1 MATVKTLA
9 APASDRR
16 VWLVASLAIGTAVV
30 IVLGPLLLALF
41 LVATVFTPESASASG
56 GDQSCATSGYVTG
69 SGSAADVGS
78 LDAEQVHN
86 AAVIIAVAKQHKV
99 PEYGWVVALATA
111 LQESSLH
118 NYPGGDADS
127 AGLFQQRPSQG
138 WGTHAQVAN
147 PVLATEAFFGVAS
160 YTNNTGL
167 LDVHGWE
174 NMPVTV
180 AAQTVQKSLYP
191 DAYADNEAMARSLVA
206 KLAGVHLTAG
216 TPLTCGDGTAMD
228 CPPTTSPAENGLTPD
243 ALRVL
248 RCVQQQF
255 GDHTYLGV
263 GPRSENPNSDHPTG
277 RAVDIMIAHWQT
289 PTGKAEGWRI
299 AHWVRAHAPQLGVK
313 YVIFDAK
320 IWSTDRSAEGWRPYA
335 HPSGLSSPT
344 LDHLNHVHVSVFG
357 NAASD
362 DSASGTYVLPVPAGS
377 YQLTARFGDC
387 STLWAACH
395 TGLDFATYAG
405 AGVAIHAVTDG
416 TIVSTTPYCGSPSAC
431 PYGNVTLMRISPTTT
446 LMYAHQLRFAAGIH
460 AGSHVHAGEVIGF
473 VGSTGNTTGPHLHFE
488 VRVNDQ
494 PIDPEPWLEGH
505 GLSP

>member
-1 MATVKTLA
+1 MASIKTLA
-9 APASDRR
+9 APVGDRR
-16 VWLVASLAIGTAVV
+16 LWFVASFAAGTVAV
-30 IVLGPLLLALF
+30 IVLGPLLLALV
-41 LVATVFTPESASASG
+41 LVTTVFTPATASAAGSG
-56 GDQSCATSGYVTG
+56 QNCVTSGFVTTG
-69 SGSAADVGS
+69 ASTASVGS
-78 LDAEQVHN
+78 LDPEQVHN
-86 AAVIIAVAKQHKV
+86 AAVIISVAKQHQV
-99 PEYGWVVALATA
+99 PEYGWVVALAAA

-138 WGTHAQVAN
+138 WGTHAQVTT

-160 YTNNTGL
+160 YTHNTGL
-167 LDVHGWE
+167 LDLRGWE
-174 NMPVTV
+174 SMPVTV

-206 KLAGVHLTAG
+206 KLAGVHLEPAG
-216 TPLTCGDGTAMD
+216 PLMCGNGTAMD
-228 CPPTTSPAENGLTPD
+228 CPPTDSPGERGLTPD

-263 GPRSENPNSDHPTG
+263 GPRSNNPNSDHPSG
-277 RAVDIMIAHWQT
+277 RAVDIMIARWQT
-289 PTGKAEGWRI
+289 PSGRAEGWRI
-299 AHWVRAHAPQLGVK
+299 AHWVKSHAPQLGVK

-320 IWSTDRSAEGWRPYA
+320 IWSTDRSGEGWRPYT

-362 DSASGTYVLPVPAGS
+362 DSASGKYVLPVRPGT

-387 STLWAACH
+387 STLWSACH

-416 TIVSTTPYCGSPSAC
+416 TIVSMTPYCGSPSSC
-431 PYGNVTLMRISPTTT
+431 PYGNVTVMRISPTTT
-446 LMYAHQLRFAAGIH
+446 LMYAHQIRFATGIH
-460 AGSHVHAGEVIGF
+460 AGSHVHADEVIGY
-473 VGSTGNTTGPHLHFE
+473 VGSTGNTTGPHLHLE

-494 PIDPEPWLEGH
+494 PIDPEPWLQGH